1 MSGTRTA
8 LEFKRCGMCNQEWAR
23 REELLADPQVNF
35 LGYQA
40 GVRNLQP
47 EYFLF
52 AHSDCENTL
61 AISPERL
68 QDLAFATSPRI
79 AAPRATARPA
89 PRRFRYHLS
98 PWSTRCENL
107 LSRTL
112 LRVITG
118 WPKHSA

>member
-1 MSGTRTA
+1 
-8 LEFKRCGMCNQEWAR
+8 MCNQEWQR

-52 AHSDCENTL
+52 AHSDCVNTL

-68 QDLAFATSPRI
+68 QDLALAPYPRK
-79 AAPRATARPA
+79 AAPPSTARHA
-89 PRRFRYHLS
+89 SRRLRYQLS

-107 LSRTL
+107 LSRAL
-112 LRVITG
+112 LRVITR